1 MRRFRHGAILLLS
14 FFAALL
20 LLFPGFAVS
29 ADKEPYKIGVN
40 LELTGPWANVTKS
53 LRMAMDMELERI
65 NAGGGVDGH
74 PIQFIYEDNGFDV
87 SKASVNMLKFVRDP
101 DVLAVVGPF
110 EDNFQLTTRA
120 IAEREGLTN
129 IIVCPSNPKVRSLK
143 QKWSFNIAHND
154 IVVSEK
160 LVDLCLLRGYKKVL
174 VFAGAWPLAQSLAIN
189 FKNIGEQKGLDII
202 ISEQTHKPTD
212 IDMSPQLIKIKP
224 VLEKESI
231 EAMYLATGGPPGPI
245 ICKNMKTLGVEIPI
259 LGTHAFGFGFIL
271 HIGGAAMEGVEF
283 PTGKPVVP
291 YQLDENDPARQS
303 IVEFDKRMKAKY
315 GMGADQ
321 VSGHGYDIVWLIHD
335 ALKRC
340 GDKVNR
346 ANFRAAF
353 EDTKDFKGC
362 TGIFNYSPTD
372 HEGLDKDDMVLV
384 RIEGGRFVR
393 IMEK

>member
-1 MRRFRHGAILLLS
+1 MFLL
-14 FFAALL
+14 
-20 LLFPGFAVS
+20 PGMAVS
-29 ADKEPYKIGVN
+29 ADKKPYKIGAN
-40 LELTGPWANVTKS
+40 LELTGPWANVTNTLK
-53 LRMAMDMELERI
+53 MAMDMEVERI
-65 NAGGGVDGH
+65 NAKGGVDGH
-74 PIQFIYEDNGFDV
+74 PIELVYEDNGFDV
-87 SKASVNMLKFVRDP
+87 SKVSVNMLKFVRDK
-101 DVLAVVGPF
+101 DFLAAVGPF
-110 EDNFQLTTRA
+110 EDNFQATSRA

-160 LVDLCLLRGYKKVL
+160 LVDLCLLRGHKKVL
-174 VFAGAWPLAQSLAIN
+174 VFAGAWPLAQSLAKN
-189 FKNIGEQKGLDII
+189 FKSIGEEKGIKVI

-224 VLEKESI
+224 VLEKESVNAI
-231 EAMYLATGGPPGPI
+231 YLATGGPPGPI
-245 ICKNMKTLGVEIPI
+245 ICKNMKTLGLELPV

-291 YQLDENDPARQS
+291 YQLDKDDPARQS
-303 IVEFDKRMKAKY
+303 IVEFHERMKAKY
-315 GMGADQ
+315 GVGADQ
-321 VSGHGYDIVWLIHD
+321 VSGHGYDIVWLIYD

-340 GDKVNR
+340 GGKVNR
-346 ANFRAAF
+346 ANFRTAF
-353 EDTKDFKGC
+353 ENTKDFKGC

-384 RIEGGRFVR
+384 RIEGGKFVR
-393 IMEK
+393 IVQH